1 MKKASECRTFVVAG
15 HPGSGKTSLCDL
27 LLFKAKAVDRL
38 GSVDQKNSVSDFS
51 PEEQEKHS
59 SIYSSVLNCVWKDT
73 MLFMLD
79 TPGYGEFVGECISAM
94 RAADAALVV
103 LDGVEG
109 PQVGT
114 ARAWRIARQRG
125 IPRFGLVNR
134 LERERADF
142 AATLEKMR
150 ANHGKNVVL
159 PVTWPVGCEGNFSRV
174 INVLTESDVP
184 TDIAAE
190 VAECRELWMDAIAET
205 DEELMTRY
213 LEGQPL
219 TSEEIK
225 KGMKAAVLD
234 CKVIPVFA
242 GSSIK
247 DIGITELMD
256 AMVELFPSALE
267 RKPLAIADGSGLP
280 VREDGPGLGLVFK
293 NINDPFIGQLTF
305 VRVLSGSFK
314 SESEVLNLTRES
326 KERLGQFLLM
336 NGKMQ
341 TPVSE
346 AGAGYIVALAKLKD
360 VHINDTLSTAPG
372 KMLAPIDF
380 PKPTMSY
387 AVTAA
392 KSGEDEKVTAA
403 LQKIAG
409 CDATVRLFRDPETHE
424 LLLTGMGDQHLAI
437 VAKRLRDVYKVE
449 AVLST
454 PKIPYRETI
463 TANGEGSYRHKKQS
477 GGSGQFAE
485 VHLRI
490 CPNQAGHEFVNEV
503 VGGSIPRNFI
513 PAVEKGV
520 ADAMSRGP
528 LVGCPVER
536 VKVAVFDG
544 KYHPVDSNEM
554 AFKIAGR
561 MAFREAMSK
570 AKPVLLEPIMNV
582 HIHIPGSFTGDITG
596 DLNHRRGRIL
606 GMDADEGMDVVNAEV
621 PLVEMHKYT
630 TELRSMTQ
638 GRGSFEMD
646 FARYEQV
653 PANVAA
659 EIIAKHQHE
668 KEEDKD

>member
-59 SIYSSVLNCVWKDT
+59 SIYSSALNCVWKDT
-73 MLFMLD
+73 MFFILD

-150 ANHGKNVVL
+150 ANHGKTVVL
-159 PVTWPVGCEGNFSRV
+159 PVTWPVGREGNFSRV
-174 INVLTESDVP
+174 IHVLTENDVP
-184 TDIAAE
+184 AEIAAE

-219 TSEEIK
+219 TPEEIK
-225 KGMKAAVLD
+225 KGMKAAVLG

-314 SESEVLNLTRES
+314 SDGEVLNLTRES
-326 KERLGQFLLM
+326 KERLGQFMLM

-346 AGAGYIVALAKLKD
+346 AGPGYIVALAKLKD

-503 VGGSIPRNFI
+503 VGGSIPKNFI

-520 ADAMSRGP
+520 ADAMGRGP

-606 GMDADEGMDVVNAEV
+606 GMDTDEGMDVVNAEV
-621 PLVEMHKYT
+621 PLAEMHKYT